1 MRLTFKLTTQG
12 EFVKSPNSGKRIIIK
27 NASHNIRW
35 FPWTEISTNS
45 TKFPQKQNSQDSEK
59 IRSFKPSR
67 LSSCATMH
75 RDEKIAKLVP
85 NYRPQIFQLSQQVWN
100 YGQDVTKNTERIGQ
114 RRQIMKI
121 SIVSYLFSLF
131 LWGPMIPAP
140 VNRVPLK
147 VRNEEGS
154 G

>member
-1 MRLTFKLTTQG
+1 
-12 EFVKSPNSGKRIIIK
+12 
-27 NASHNIRW
+27 
-35 FPWTEISTNS
+35 
-45 TKFPQKQNSQDSEK
+45 
-59 IRSFKPSR
+59 
-67 LSSCATMH
+67 MH

-140 VNRVPLK
+140 VYRVPLK